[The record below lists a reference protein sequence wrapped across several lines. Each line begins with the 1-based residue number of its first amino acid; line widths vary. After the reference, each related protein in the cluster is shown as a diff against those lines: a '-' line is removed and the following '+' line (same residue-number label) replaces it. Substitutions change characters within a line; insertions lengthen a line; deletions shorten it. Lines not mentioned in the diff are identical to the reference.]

1 MGHHSLYNSLQ
12 VNNRQN
18 GSPQNT
24 NAGQRHTS
32 SAAPNP
38 DWQQPSHGSQPPPGL
53 VDAAPPSSFGQ
64 QQGQPWQQP
73 PYLNHPARP
82 ESRKQGVRQQDGYS
96 SAPKNVFGESMP
108 ASGAPAAQ
116 VHPHARQPH
125 THWQPR
131 PSGQTAP
138 LPVSAAAAQPAR
150 NQYKG
155 PAVRPPY
162 AAGAGAP
169 RPGMGLLPAARPGSA
184 VGGALP
190 ASRGAGG
197 VAPGQQGANSA
208 RMQPPA
214 GASAATAPAAGGGQ
228 RMHAAGNAMTAAQPR
243 PLSMQ
248 SPVRGGSA
256 PAPSPTHPTNSLRT
270 WFVPPLPMEPLLG
283 LSWGF
288 VGLTAQL
295 M

>member
-1 MGHHSLYNSLQ
+1 MEFLLLTYKFLNQILGISLQLMGHHSLYISLQ

-18 GSPQNT
+18 GSPQST
-24 NAGQRHTS
+24 NAGQRHTG

-53 VDAAPPSSFGQ
+53 VDAAPPPSIGQ

-73 PYLNHPARP
+73 PHPYYPTRP
-82 ESRKQGVRQQDGYS
+82 EPTKQGVRQQDGYS

-116 VHPHARQPH
+116 VHPRARQPH
-125 THWQPR
+125 AYWQPR
-131 PSGQTAP
+131 PSGQAAP

-150 NQYKG
+150 NQYTG

-169 RPGMGLLPAARPGSA
+169 RPGMGLLPGARPGSA
-184 VGGALP
+184 VGGAPP

-197 VAPGQQGANSA
+197 IALGQQGANSA
-208 RMQPPA
+208 HMQPPA

-243 PLSMQ
+243 PLNMH

-256 PAPSPTHPTNSLRT
+256 PAPPPTQPTNSLRT
-270 WFVPPLPMEPLLG
+270 
-283 LSWGF
+283 
-288 VGLTAQL
+288 
-295 M
+295 